1 MEVAPDKGYKT
12 VAVTI
17 DGEAIADFVPG
28 TNTIVLENVNKLHDI
43 VVVFAEDVDYGINVD
58 SSLKNNA
65 KVEFVDKDGNS
76 IDSAKAGDIVTINVT
91 DINSKKEFSDVKI
104 NGTSIT
110 MTVTDNGYTGTFVMP
125 AGEID
130 VEVVLTNAVNKAA
143 LQIAIEMAE
152 NADLENVVP
161 AVVKE
166 FNEAL
171 TNAKDVY
178 GNTKATQD
186 EVDSAFN
193 RLANV
198 MHMLEFF
205 KGDKTALQKQVD
217 LINDLEA
224 DKYIESSWNAMLP
237 VLDKANDVL
246 GNENA
251 MQDEVDEVYT
261 ELVKAFL
268 NLRLK
273 PNKDLLNDLINKAQ
287 GLNAASY
294 TLESWNALQNTLN
307 NAKAVLTNEEAT
319 EAEISNAK
327 SAMEAAIA
335 GLEIKSALPAEVIK
349 PNVVTNSNT
358 GKESAIK
365 TGDTVSLGYSIAGL
379 ALASTVLLVNKK
391 RKKTN

>member
-1 MEVAPDKGYKT
+1 
-12 VAVTI
+12 
-17 DGEAIADFVPG
+17 
-28 TNTIVLENVNKLHDI
+28 
-43 VVVFAEDVDYGINVD
+43 
-58 SSLKNNA
+58 
-65 KVEFVDKDGNS
+65 
-76 IDSAKAGDIVTINVT
+76 
-91 DINSKKEFSDVKI
+91 
-104 NGTSIT
+104 
-110 MTVTDNGYTGTFVMP
+110 
-125 AGEID
+125 
-130 VEVVLTNAVNKAA
+130 
-143 LQIAIEMAE
+143 
-152 NADLENVVP
+152 
-161 AVVKE
+161 
-166 FNEAL
+166 
-171 TNAKDVY
+171 
-178 GNTKATQD
+178 
-186 EVDSAFN
+186 
-193 RLANV
+193 
-198 MHMLEFF
+198 MLEFF